1 MRHDNVW
8 HGSPSAPATTVSAKE
23 AGLRYVGD
31 HIPGI
36 RRNRAGKYFFYRD
49 AQGERIDDPELKAR
63 IRKLAIPPAWNNVW
77 ICPHPNGHL
86 QATGID
92 ARGRKQYR
100 YHPRWRA
107 VRDETKYNRM
117 IAFGHAL
124 PAIRAR
130 VEKDL
135 GRHGLPREKILA
147 AIVRLLET
155 TLIRI
160 GNREYARENA
170 SFGLTTLRNRHV
182 TVEGGAI
189 HFEFRAKS
197 GKMRKLDLK
206 DRRLARLIKQCR
218 DLPGQ
223 ELFQYI
229 DRDGARHRVAS
240 DDVNA
245 YLKEASGADFTAK
258 DFRTWAGTV
267 FAALALQDLTPFA
280 SDDAAKRNVNQ
291 ATQLVADKLANT
303 VAICRK
309 CYIHPEVFN
318 AYLAGQLDLKPNTS
332 ISGLSAE
339 EAAVLAFLESRRDDA
354 L

>member
-8 HGSPSAPATTVSAKE
+8 HGSPSAPATPASAKE
-23 AGLRYVGD
+23 AGLRHVGD

-36 RRNRAGKYFFYRD
+36 RRNRAGKHFSYRD
-49 AQGERIDDPELKAR
+49 AQGERIDDPKLKAR
-63 IRKLAIPPAWNNVW
+63 IRKLAIPPAWKNVW
-77 ICPHPNGHL
+77 ICPQPNGHL

-107 VRDETKYNRM
+107 VRDETKYGRM

-130 VEKDL
+130 VEMDL

-160 GNREYARENA
+160 GNRAYARENA

-182 TVEGGAI
+182 TVEGRTI

-197 GKMRKLDLK
+197 GKMRRLDLQ
-206 DRRLARLIKQCR
+206 DHRLARLMKQCR
-218 DLPGQ
+218 DLPGH
-223 ELFQYI
+223 ELFQYV
-229 DRDGARHRVAS
+229 DCDGGRRRIAS

-245 YLKEASGADFTAK
+245 YLKDASGADFTAK

-267 FAALALQDLTPFA
+267 SAALALRDFAPFESEA
-280 SDDAAKRNVNQ
+280 GAKRNINRAVE
-291 ATQLVADKLANT
+291 LVAEKLANT

-318 AYLAGQLDLKPNTS
+318 AYLAGALDLTRHAS
-332 ISGLSAE
+332 ISGLSADE
-339 EAAVLAFLESRRDDA
+339 TAVLAFLESRRDDA
-354 L
+354 R